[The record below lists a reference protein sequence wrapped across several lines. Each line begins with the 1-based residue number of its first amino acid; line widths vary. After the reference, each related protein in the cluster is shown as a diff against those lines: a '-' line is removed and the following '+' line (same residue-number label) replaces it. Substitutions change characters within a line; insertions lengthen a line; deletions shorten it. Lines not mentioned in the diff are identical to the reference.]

1 MILSTLIF
9 TLAHIGSTPQTPG
22 QEPVPKVPA
31 PRVQDAVTP
40 PKIQIPSST
49 AASEIPN
56 SPLSSDEAAR
66 IALRLQPSLGDA
78 LGALQAAQGKTR
90 QVGAGLNPQFVVG
103 AGYDQISSISGP
115 TAATQAPSGLGPAGV
130 SPVYRYSSGAALRQL
145 LFDFNQT
152 RNAVRQSRALEGVAA
167 ANLTKAQ
174 SDLVLAVKSAFYNLT
189 NAQRLVRVNE
199 QNVENRQRQLD
210 LTTARLG
217 SGIGLPS
224 DVVTAETSKSQA
236 VLALTVARDAEL
248 QARVTLLQLIG
259 VNPETPITVTDVAE
273 KPLVAG
279 GPQTLVETALRARP
293 EVQSAVQALKASQ
306 FGLSAARALNLPA
319 IYAAVSAGAAGPD
332 IPLKDNAVALGVGVQ
347 FPLYDG
353 GARSGAVQQAKGQI
367 KTAQS
372 DLQTALLSVRSDV
385 ISAYLGLASAEQRV
399 AVVETEVAN
408 AQEGVR
414 VAEGRYA
421 AGLGLFQD
429 ITTAQSL
436 LLSART
442 DQSTVQ
448 SNLDLARTRL
458 RHAIGQ
464 ML

>member
-1 MILSTLIF
+1 M
-9 TLAHIGSTPQTPG
+9 
-22 QEPVPKVPA
+22 
-31 PRVQDAVTP
+31 
-40 PKIQIPSST
+40 
-49 AASEIPN
+49 
-56 SPLSSDEAAR
+56 
-66 IALRLQPSLGDA
+66 
-78 LGALQAAQGKTR
+78 
-90 QVGAGLNPQFVVG
+90 
-103 AGYDQISSISGP
+103 
-115 TAATQAPSGLGPAGV
+115 
-130 SPVYRYSSGAALRQL
+130 
-145 LFDFNQT
+145 
-152 RNAVRQSRALEGVAA
+152 
-167 ANLTKAQ
+167 
-174 SDLVLAVKSAFYNLT
+174 
-189 NAQRLVRVNE
+189 
-199 QNVENRQRQLD
+199 
-210 LTTARLG
+210 
-217 SGIGLPS
+217 
-224 DVVTAETSKSQA
+224 VTAETSKSQA